1 MIESQSEIKNLKVI
15 FKAGL
20 RILAFQRIEHRYPK
34 VTFVAN
40 ELLVRCAHN
49 LREQKFKTCGVIA
62 FTSISYFT
70 LVIKGCFS

>member
-49 LREQKFKTCGVIA
+49 LREQKFQTCGVIA
-62 FTSISYFT
+62 FTSKSYFT